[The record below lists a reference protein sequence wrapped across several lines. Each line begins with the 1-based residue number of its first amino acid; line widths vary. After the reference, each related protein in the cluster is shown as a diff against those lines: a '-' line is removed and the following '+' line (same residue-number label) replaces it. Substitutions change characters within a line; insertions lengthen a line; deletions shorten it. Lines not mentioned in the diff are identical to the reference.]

1 MWFIETSAQQ
11 SELMLSPEL
20 RINRIVVEGAL
31 GLDLRLN
38 PGLNVVYAAPVTE
51 SAVSPLHENSDEAR
65 YTNKAGKTGLVELIQ
80 HGLGVRQESR
90 ENFHFAP
97 IATKL
102 RTLWMEVESNGEVMT
117 LERSLREMGARL
129 TLRDRPYAK
138 GISSS
143 PGETV
148 AVEEISS
155 VMLQRLRIPEVMAP
169 KGEKDVEPLSFPNL
183 MRGFILHQRD
193 SFGALIDKMPPM
205 RRTHIIGFLTG
216 IIPEAFFRRA
226 AVVGEIRSRA
236 DTLRSRYDAVIRF
249 LESNGIPDVMVA
261 TEQVEETERAVEASR
276 ARRAALQDRM
286 RAGENASE
294 DFRGRLEQLRAEL
307 LQVGSRRS
315 ELERSR
321 AALIRDSERLTALSA
336 SLRADLTKARR
347 LQTSVMIL
355 STVDF
360 QDCPRCLLA
369 VTPEMRQR
377 EDHSRCALCNR
388 PLRNHSDASPRFLA
402 RTADIALQV
411 DEAERV
417 LRDIRVE
424 IGRTDESLVEMRDKE
439 GVLGVEIEAQSRS
452 FVSPLLDQFVQASA
466 EVAAA
471 ETNWVSA
478 RRALENRTAA
488 ERIREQ
494 WEAALNEIQELEDK
508 IEGAR
513 GRARAR
519 RSRLRELYQEILHA
533 VRFPD
538 LKSVSIDAKTLM
550 PNINGNLYRHSGVAF
565 TGLAVTCYHL
575 AMLRLSLEEET
586 FFPRLLV
593 IDSPAVGDLN
603 DRNHDDLLNYLATFQ
618 KESVDEAGR
627 RGGDPVDL
635 PWQIILTTRRM
646 TQALEPN
653 TVLTISN
660 HENERLLTPRTI
672 RYRR

>member
-1 MWFIETSAQQ
+1 
-11 SELMLSPEL
+11 MLSPEL
-20 RINRIVVEGAL
+20 RINRIVVEGSL

-38 PGLNVVYAAPVTE
+38 SGLNVVYAASVTE
-51 SAVSPLHENSDEAR
+51 DPVPSLAENSDEAR
-65 YTNKAGKTGLVELIQ
+65 YTNKAGKTGFVELIQ

-102 RTLWMEVESNGEVMT
+102 RTLWIEVETNGEVMT
-117 LERSLREMGARL
+117 LERSLQEMGARL

-138 GISSS
+138 GISST

-148 AVEEISS
+148 AVEEVSG

-169 KGEKDVEPLSFPNL
+169 KGDKDVEPLSFPNL
-183 MRGFILHQRD
+183 MRAFILHQRD
-193 SFGALIDKMPPM
+193 SFGALIDKMPPI

-226 AVVGEIRSRA
+226 AVLGDIKTRA

-249 LESNGIPDVMVA
+249 LESSGIPDVTLA
-261 TEQVEETERAVEASR
+261 TEQVKETQRTFEATR
-276 ARRAALQDRM
+276 ERRAALQDRM

-294 DFRGRLEQLRAEL
+294 EVRGRLEELRAEL
-307 LQVGSRRS
+307 LRIGSRRN
-315 ELERSR
+315 ELERR
-321 AALIRDSERLTALSA
+321 RVALIREVERLTALSA

-347 LQTSVMIL
+347 LQTSEMIL

-360 QDCPRCLLA
+360 QDCPRCLLT

-402 RTADIALQV
+402 RTADIALQA

-417 LRDIRVE
+417 LRDVRAE
-424 IGRTDESLVEMRDKE
+424 IGRTDESLVELREKE
-439 GVLGVEIEAQSRS
+439 GVLGAELETQSRS
-452 FVSPLLDQFVQASA
+452 FVSPLLDQFVQVSA
-466 EVAAA
+466 EVATA
-471 ETNWVSA
+471 EANWVTA
-478 RRALENRTAA
+478 RRALESRISA

-494 WEAALNEIQELEDK
+494 WEAALNEVQELEDK
-508 IEGAR
+508 VESAR

-519 RSRLRELYQEILHA
+519 RSRLRELYREILYA

-538 LKSVSIDAKTLM
+538 LKSVTIDPVTLM
-550 PNINGNLYRHSGVAF
+550 PKINGNLYRHSGVAF

-603 DRNHDDLLNYLATFQ
+603 DRNHDDLLNYLASFQ
-618 KESVDEAGR
+618 KEAVDDVVR
-627 RGGDPVDL
+627 RGADPADL

-646 TQALEPN
+646 TPALEPS

-660 HENERLLTPRTI
+660 HENERLLTPRMI